1 MKALAIITAR
11 GGSKRIPRKNIKEFC
26 SKPIIAYSI
35 EAALQ
40 SGCFTTVMCST
51 DDEEIAV
58 IAKQYGAE
66 VPFYRSPETSNDYAT
81 TADVLKEVIAEYEKR
96 GITFDY
102 FCCLYPTAPFVSPEK
117 IRSGYD
123 MMIEKNADGAMPV
136 VQFSYPIQRALKI
149 DGNKISMVQPEHLK
163 SRSQDLMK
171 TYHDAGQYYWYKVD
185 AFRKEQNIMML
196 NPIAIVTP
204 EDEVQDIDTL
214 EDWKMA
220 EIKYELLK
228 KH

>member
-51 DDEEIAV
+51 DDEEIAA

>member
-26 SKPIIAYSI
+26 NKPIIAYSI

-40 SGCFTTVMCST
+40 SGCFSTVMCST
-51 DDEEIAV
+51 DDEEIAA

-96 GITFDY
+96 GFTFDY

-117 IRSGYD
+117 IRYGYD
-123 MMIEKNADGAMPV
+123 MMIEKNANGAMPV

-149 DGNKISMVQPEHLK
+149 DDNKISMIQPEHLK

-185 AFRKEQNIMML
+185 AFRNEQNIMML

>member
-26 SKPIIAYSI
+26 NKPIIAYSI
-35 EAALQ
+35 EAALL
-40 SGCFTTVMCST
+40 SGCFSTVMCST
-51 DDEEIAV
+51 DDEEIAA

-96 GITFDY
+96 EITFDY

-117 IRSGYD
+117 IRYGYD
-123 MMIEKNADGAMPV
+123 MMIEKNANGAMPV

-149 DGNKISMVQPEHLK
+149 DDNKISMIQPEHLK

-185 AFRKEQNIMML
+185 AFRNEQNIMML
-196 NPIAIVTP
+196 NPIAIITP

>member
-1 MKALAIITAR
+1 M
-11 GGSKRIPRKNIKEFC
+11 
-26 SKPIIAYSI
+26 
-35 EAALQ
+35 
-40 SGCFTTVMCST
+40 
-51 DDEEIAV
+51 
-58 IAKQYGAE
+58 
-66 VPFYRSPETSNDYAT
+66 
-81 TADVLKEVIAEYEKR
+81 KEVIAEYEKR

-117 IRSGYD
+117 IRYGYD
-123 MMIEKNADGAMPV
+123 MMIEKDANGAMPV

-149 DGNKISMVQPEHLK
+149 DDNKISMIQPEHLK

-185 AFRKEQNIMML
+185 AFRNEQNIMML

>member
-26 SKPIIAYSI
+26 NKPIIAYSI

-40 SGCFTTVMCST
+40 SGCFSTVMCST
-51 DDEEIAV
+51 DDEEIAA

-117 IRSGYD
+117 IRYGYD
-123 MMIEKNADGAMPV
+123 MMIEKNANGAMPV

-149 DGNKISMVQPEHLK
+149 DDNKIAMIQPEHLK

-185 AFRKEQNIMML
+185 AFRNEQNIMML